1 VWQSF
6 AILRGG
12 GFTVKAERYLADETT
27 IKKGIDILVKELG
40 PVEAMRFLN
49 FPRER
54 RMESV
59 KRHREWQKMLDK
71 EHFFDE
77 VFG

>member
-1 VWQSF
+1 M
-6 AILRGG
+6 
-12 GFTVKAERYLADETT
+12 KAERYLTDEVT
-27 IKKGIDILVKELG
+27 IKKGIDVLIKELG

-49 FPRER
+49 IPRER

-59 KRHREWQKMLDK
+59 KRHHEWQKMLNK
-71 EHFFDE
+71 ESFFDE